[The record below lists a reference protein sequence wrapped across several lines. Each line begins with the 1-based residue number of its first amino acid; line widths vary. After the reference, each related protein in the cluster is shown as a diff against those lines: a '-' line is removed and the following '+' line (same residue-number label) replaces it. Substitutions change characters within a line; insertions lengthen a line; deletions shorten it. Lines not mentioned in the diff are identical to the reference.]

1 MALNRVYP
9 MFYITKCSFE
19 GEESHLHSPIISRLD
34 EVYLNRAEAYAK
46 KSDYGNALSDLN
58 LIRSRAV
65 GEGYP
70 SLDANNAQELI
81 DKERQLELAF
91 QAERSFDVF
100 RNGEPL
106 TRPYPGPHPALEDVP
121 ATDYRVTFYIP
132 QSAINAYPSGCK
144 LTQNP
149 TDNSGVI
156 IN

>member
-1 MALNRVYP
+1 M
-9 MFYITKCSFE
+9 
-19 GEESHLHSPIISRLD
+19 
-34 EVYLNRAEAYAK
+34 
-46 KSDYGNALSDLN
+46 SDLN